1 MASFKELIGSDQPVL
16 VDFSAE
22 WCGPCKMMPPILK
35 QVKLALGDK
44 VSIFKIDID
53 TCESTWCIEILYILH
68 SRCISVRPL
77 ADRSLCYYQLYA
89 SLRPYL
95 KSLASCSQTFH
106 RLVQQLNAT
115 SLREKRFGGNYLA

>member
-1 MASFKELIGSDQPVL
+1 MASFKELIALDQPVL

-53 TCESTWCIEILYILH
+53 KNPTTAQTYRVQSVPTLIIFKNGEVKWRQSGVVPAKEIEQIITK
-68 SRCISVRPL
+68 
-77 ADRSLCYYQLYA
+77 
-89 SLRPYL
+89 YL
-95 KSLASCSQTFH
+95 
-106 RLVQQLNAT
+106 
-115 SLREKRFGGNYLA
+115 